1 MKRLSDMYA
10 GLASLGIPA
19 PLVENLKRAID
30 AIDNHLKT
38 LDERSATRTILAFTI
53 GYAAGRFGLE
63 WARDEVRERLK
74 DCEKQE
80 RSAS

>member
-19 PLVENLKRAID
+19 PLVENLKRSID

-53 GYAAGRFGLE
+53 GYAAGRFGLD
-63 WARDEVRERLK
+63 WTRDEVRERLK